1 MDPET
6 RVQMDPF
13 AERPSPDM
21 RPWDQETAQ
30 RVQPVLSAL
39 FHDIMS
45 PLTLLKS
52 RLYLVRQQL
61 VSIARDPQVP
71 ADIQQRLG
79 SLVNLLDGIED
90 AGDRIH
96 RGMTIPR
103 DAIWATLLEGV
114 PLDPAKIVEQIAEAM
129 RSPEEKSEH
138 KDEDSTTVSG
148 TA

>member
-1 MDPET
+1 ME
-6 RVQMDPF
+6 
-13 AERPSPDM
+13 PSPDERPGPDL
-21 RPWDQETAQ
+21 RPWDRDLAQ

-52 RLYLVRQQL
+52 RVYLVRQQL
-61 VSIARDPQVP
+61 MSLTSDPGVP
-71 ADIQQRLG
+71 GETQKRLLA
-79 SLVNLLDGIED
+79 LVELLDGIED

-103 DAIWATLLEGV
+103 DAIWATLLENT
-114 PLDPAKIVEQIAEAM
+114 PLDPAKIVEQISEAM
-129 RSPEEKSEH
+129 RSPEEKPAAGDVGQEV
-138 KDEDSTTVSG
+138 KG

>member
-1 MDPET
+1 MDPSPE
-6 RVQMDPF
+6 
-13 AERPSPDM
+13 ERPGPDL
-21 RPWDQETAQ
+21 RPWDRDVAQ

-61 VSIARDPQVP
+61 MAIAREPEMPPETQK
-71 ADIQQRLG
+71 RLLA
-79 SLVNLLDGIED
+79 LVELLDGIED

-103 DAIWATLLEGV
+103 DAIWATLLENT
-114 PLDPAKIVEQIAEAM
+114 PMDPAKIVDQIGQAM
-129 RSPEEKSEH
+129 RSPEEKPHVAQAGRKVE
-138 KDEDSTTVSG
+138 G